1 MIFSHRSKNESKK
14 IQAKLKYL
22 LKASVSL
29 IITDNTR
36 SIIAV
41 RKRNHAYIVRLHHMF
56 LDADESALVSLSGY
70 ISGHSNHINKTLR
83 NFIKEH
89 GQKIRKPSESR
100 KPRRT
105 RIMPQG
111 SYFDLQASFERLNQ
125 NYFEGRVDC
134 PITWGNRRKW
144 SGQQSIRL
152 GSYSPKSKIIRISH
166 ALDRSFVPG
175 YVVDDVVYHE
185 MLHHLLDVKRQKG
198 RKLYHHEAF
207 RKMEKNFI
215 RRENA
220 RLWIKENLSRLLCD
234 SKNYTPLSG
243 TPVTSYLKMG
253 IH

>member
-1 MIFSHRSKNESKK
+1 MILSHGGENESKK
-14 IQAKLKYL
+14 IQATLKCL
-22 LKASVSL
+22 LKASISL

-36 SIIAV
+36 SIISV
-41 RKRNHAYIVRLHHMF
+41 KKRNHAYNVRLHHMF
-56 LDADESALVSLSGY
+56 LDADESVLVSLSGY

-89 GQKIRKPSESR
+89 EQKIRKPSESQ
-100 KPRRT
+100 KPRGT

-152 GSYSPKSKIIRISH
+152 GSYSPKSEIIRISR

-175 YVVDDVVYHE
+175 YVVDDIVYHE
-185 MLHHLLDVKRQKG
+185 MLHHHLGIKKRNG
-198 RKLYHHEAF
+198 RRSHHHEIF
-207 RKMEKNFI
+207 KKMEKRFPHTD
-215 RRENA
+215 RA
-220 RLWIKENLSRLLCD
+220 QLWIRKNLQRLL
-234 SKNYTPLSG
+234 S
-243 TPVTSYLKMG
+243 
-253 IH
+253 